1 MIVPKIWCLLTCLV
15 LTACGG
21 GGGGGGSSGTPASS
35 ASIAVKVINQGT
47 AIHNNKVK
55 NYAVGDLNNDG
66 LDDVVVG
73 GWSGSGTSYLAIM
86 IQNSNGTLTERTT
99 ELLGGNSYPGSGH
112 IFIWDFDQDGYTDIW
127 LPGADDWTASSNS
140 IMLWGSAARTFSKQI
155 FNEPM
160 SSAGACLFDINN
172 DGNMDMLV
180 RGTYK
185 QNTNTYGYYLN
196 QGNRTFTFV
205 ADQYV
210 NGASA
215 CAVIRDSTTG
225 HLAAMQGGNSQ
236 GATTDAISIVDANL
250 GLIKLIPVPKQDNAM
265 AGMIGAVTADVN
277 GDGLLDFITLY
288 EATIPGMPG
297 RKEVWLNQRSDN
309 FSYAYALDTAYNSTG
324 DIVNFV
330 YQGIQYYFFNGPN
343 GDATFYQ
350 LANGVLNLYQRD
362 TFSSMARLLGAN
374 PGVKDWSVFSAT
386 VYRGSGGIY
395 ILQDLKS
402 VYYTQKL

>member
-1 MIVPKIWCLLTCLV
+1 MIVPKICCLLMCLTLV
-15 LTACGG
+15 ACG

-35 ASIAVKVINQGT
+35 ASIAVKIINQGT
-47 AIHNNKVK
+47 TIHNNKVK
-55 NYAVGDLNNDG
+55 NYAVGDLDNDG
-66 LDDVVVG
+66 LDDVVIG

-99 ELLGGNSYPGSGH
+99 ELLGSNSYPGSGH
-112 IFIWDFDQDGYTDIW
+112 IFIWDFDHDGYADIW
-127 LPGADDWTASSNS
+127 LPGADDFVSSNS
-140 IMLWGSAARTFSKQI
+140 LMLWGSATRTFSKQT
-155 FNEPM
+155 FGESM
-160 SSAGACLFDINN
+160 SSAGACLFDLNN

-180 RGTYK
+180 RGTYN

-196 QGNRTFTFV
+196 QGNRTFTFI

-250 GLIKLIPVPKQDNAM
+250 GLIKLIPVPSQDNAM

-288 EATIPGMPG
+288 EASSAGLPG
-297 RKEVWLNQRSDN
+297 RKEVWLNQGSDN

-362 TFSSMARLLGAN
+362 TFLSMARLLGAN

-395 ILQDLKS
+395 ILQELKS